1 MKSKYISVKKREI
14 YVNFSLGFSVYF
26 VFISRI
32 FFLRG
37 RSAQKGARCAP
48 FCTFCSFQDHCAKSK
63 VSVSQ
68 RLKCSIFS
76 SPSYSAGMRAS

>member
-48 FCTFCSFQDHCAKSK
+48 FCVFCSF
-63 VSVSQ
+63 
-68 RLKCSIFS
+68 
-76 SPSYSAGMRAS
+76 